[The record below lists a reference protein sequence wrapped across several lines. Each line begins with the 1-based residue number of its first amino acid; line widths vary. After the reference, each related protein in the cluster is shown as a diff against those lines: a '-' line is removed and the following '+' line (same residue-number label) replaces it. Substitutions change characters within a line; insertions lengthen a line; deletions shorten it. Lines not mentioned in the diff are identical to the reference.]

1 MAQSTPAPANDPLG
15 VLQDNSAQPS
25 RDPADTTTEKRR
37 FYLGPQGSDAQ
48 NDAQDDL
55 QNSPLEDADRAPT
68 SILIGPYVP
77 KQSIAIPSLD
87 EPQESP
93 DTVLANG
100 AAQPGGDAD
109 LGTSA
114 SGESLDPD
122 ITVDALSQL
131 DPAAIG
137 IWTDRSVQPF
147 PITMWQGSQ
156 RETLERLIPA
166 LPAQA
171 SSTVMR
177 SLMRRLLLSPASL
190 PSKPIALASPE
201 ADISSQAQVLDEPG
215 FNAFPDAASQADP
228 EAANPLS
235 ITAETLTAPPD
246 ENRDQGM
253 DEAQAQGPDLLMAR
267 LERLYAAGAVDD
279 FLALSERLPA
289 DLETPDLDR
298 MRTHT
303 ALAIG
308 DYETA
313 CQIAQ
318 QAIAQS
324 GAALWLRVTALC
336 EAFEGNRGTARF
348 KLTLLD
354 DANEASPAFSALV
367 EALLDQIE
375 GRTAPTDALD
385 LSSATELT
393 PELFAASQLT
403 ATPLPGTLIRSAPD
417 ILLVA
422 LSQSPTLSTDDRL
435 ALARKAAQKGLMNG
449 AQLAEI
455 FASLSFTDAQRAAVF
470 ASLEAEQDRTAESES
485 DPAGQQEVPDEATP
499 VPTNEALLGGIKL
512 DALLW
517 QLAAKSQSPHERIRW
532 IEIALE
538 RGRSRGLVTAM
549 AGALADPL
557 EAITASMALAG
568 YADSAGRIHLLNG
581 HVEDALAWYE
591 AARLAA
597 DQGNLDARRA
607 MLALWPLMA
616 VIDETGTV
624 SIEPDML
631 DLWMSTHPGRTEH
644 EQLSRTDLLFTVF
657 EGLGKPVPFDLQQR
671 ALTAPLRHGPIPP
684 ATLWRQLIQA
694 ITSHRT
700 GETVLTTLVALGE
713 DGPAFVSTPVLSTLL
728 VGLREAGLEQ
738 DSRRLAM
745 EALIEQGF

>member
-15 VLQDNSAQPS
+15 ALQDNSTQQS
-25 RDPADTTTEKRR
+25 RDPAGTSTEKRR
-37 FYLGPQGSDAQ
+37 FYLGPRGSDAQ
-48 NDAQDDL
+48 NDARGDL
-55 QNSPLEDADRAPT
+55 QNSPWEDADHAPT

-100 AAQPGGDAD
+100 AAQPDGDAD
-109 LGTSA
+109 LSTSEA
-114 SGESLDPD
+114 GESLDPN

-137 IWTDRSVQPF
+137 VWTDRSVQPF

-171 SSTVMR
+171 SSTAMR

-190 PSKPIALASPE
+190 PSKPVALASPE
-201 ADISSQAQVLDEPG
+201 ADISLQAQVLDETG
-215 FNAFPDAASQADP
+215 FETRPSAFPDAASQADP
-228 EAANPLS
+228 ETANPLS

-246 ENRDQGM
+246 ENPDQGM
-253 DEAQAQGPDLLMAR
+253 DEAQAQGSDLLMAR

-289 DLETPDLDR
+289 DLENADLDR
-298 MRTHT
+298 MRTHA

-318 QAIAQS
+318 QAIVQS

-403 ATPLPGTLIRSAPD
+403 ATPLPGTLIRSAPE

-435 ALARKAAQKGLMNG
+435 ALAQKAAQKGLMDG

-470 ASLEAEQDRTAESES
+470 ASLEAEQDRTAESEN
-485 DPAGQQEVPDEATP
+485 DPAGQQEMSDEAAP
-499 VPTNEALLGGIKL
+499 VPTNEALLGGIEL

-538 RGRSRGLVTAM
+538 RGRSRGLITAM
-549 AGALADPL
+549 AGALAEPL

-581 HVEDALAWYE
+581 RAEDAVAWYE

-607 MLALWPLMA
+607 LLALWPLMA
-616 VIDETGTV
+616 VMDETGHV
-624 SIEPDML
+624 AIDPDML
-631 DLWMSTHPGRTEH
+631 TLWMTTHSGRTEH
-644 EQLSRTDLLFTVF
+644 EQLSRADLLFTVL

-713 DGPAFVSTPVLSTLL
+713 DGPAFVSAPVLSTLL

-745 EALIEQGF
+745 EA